1 MEDCGTV
8 PGEQSLYEGLYR
20 AHQKRIVQLCRLWL
34 NDPHEA
40 EEAAQE
46 VFLKLFQQSRRAQ
59 SQTFAWEA
67 WLTRV
72 ALNTCRDRRRS
83 SWWKRWRG
91 KLMTFEEV
99 TLPSVGL
106 TPEEETVSRE
116 KRERIWHLFRKL
128 SVRQQ
133 EAFVL
138 RYVEGWSID
147 EIAKTLGITAGSVKQ
162 HLFRAVQHLRAAL
175 GGYS

>member
-1 MEDCGTV
+1 
-8 PGEQSLYEGLYR
+8 
-20 AHQKRIVQLCRLWL
+20 
-34 NDPHEA
+34 
-40 EEAAQE
+40 
-46 VFLKLFQQSRRAQ
+46 
-59 SQTFAWEA
+59 
-67 WLTRV
+67 
-72 ALNTCRDRRRS
+72 
-83 SWWKRWRG
+83 
-91 KLMTFEEV
+91 MTFEEV